1 MTDASI
7 ISGRGVSHGE
17 ASIEEVELAAAESER
32 AAVESLL
39 AEPGVEEAFAIQT
52 CNRSEAYVVTDDAEE
67 GRAALGEQ
75 FEAVPD
81 DVIDE
86 FGHEESLRHLMR
98 VACGLE
104 SVVVGE
110 DQVIGQVRS
119 AYETARTAG
128 GIGETLDDA
137 LLKALHVGERART
150 ETEINDG
157 VVSLGSAAARLAAS
171 ERDLDGGT
179 ALVVGAGEMGTL
191 AAEALARFVE
201 RIIVANRTPERA
213 EHVAT
218 TLDGDTDATAVG
230 LDAVRLAVTEADVI
244 VTATGAA
251 DPVLD
256 EATLRN
262 AGRTLVIDIA
272 QPRDVSPAA
281 STIDGVTL
289 YDLDDIQSLT
299 DETLSARREA
309 AATVESM
316 IDEELDRLM
325 AQYKRKRA
333 DQVIS
338 AMYEGAERMK
348 RRELQTALSKLEA
361 DGEFSEEQ
369 RAVVESMADS
379 LVSQLLAPPTESL
392 RDAAEQDDWSTINA
406 AIQLFDP
413 TTVGAPRG
421 LDDAAPDEIPDAIKQ
436 EMPAAVLDRL
446 AADE

>member
-1 MTDASI
+1 M
-7 ISGRGVSHGE
+7 
-17 ASIEEVELAAAESER
+17 AAAESER
-32 AAVESLL
+32 SAVEALL
-39 AEPGVEEAFAIQT
+39 AAPGVEEAFAIQT
-52 CNRSEAYVVTDDAEE
+52 CNRSEAYVVTADAED
-67 GRAALGEQ
+67 GRAALGGQ
-75 FEAVPD
+75 FEGISD
-81 DVIDE
+81 DVVDQ

-98 VACGLE
+98 VACGLD

-128 GIGETLDDA
+128 GIGDVLDDA

-171 ERDLDGGT
+171 ERDLDGAT

-191 AAEALARFVE
+191 AAQALARSVE
-201 RIIVANRTPERA
+201 RVIVANRTPERA

-218 TLDGDTDATAVG
+218 SLDGETETTAVG
-230 LDAVRLAVTEADVI
+230 LDALQLAVTEADVV
-244 VTATGAA
+244 VTATGAP

-256 EATLRN
+256 ESTLLN

-272 QPRDVSPAA
+272 QPRDVSPTA
-281 STIDGVTL
+281 STIDGVTVH
-289 YDLDDIQSLT
+289 DLDDIQSLT
-299 DETLSARREA
+299 DETLSARRVA
-309 AATVESM
+309 AAAVESM
-316 IDEELDRLM
+316 IDEEIDRLM

-348 RRELQTALSKLEA
+348 QRELQTALSKLAA
-361 DGEFSEEQ
+361 DGEFTDEQ
-369 RAVVESMADS
+369 REVVESMADS

-421 LDDAAPDEIPDAIKQ
+421 LEDTAPDEIPDAIKQ
-436 EMPAAVLDRL
+436 QMPAAVLDQL

>member
-1 MTDASI
+1 M
-7 ISGRGVSHGE
+7 
-17 ASIEEVELAAAESER
+17 AAAESDR
-32 AAVESLL
+32 AAVETLL
-39 AEPGVEEAFAIQT
+39 AAPGVEEAFAIQT
-52 CNRSEAYVVTDDAEE
+52 CNRSEAYVVTADAED
-67 GRAALGEQ
+67 GRAALEGQ
-75 FEAVPD
+75 FEGISD
-81 DVIDE
+81 DVVDQ

-98 VACGLE
+98 VACGLD

-128 GIGETLDDA
+128 GIGDVLDDA

-171 ERDLDGGT
+171 ERDLDGAT

-191 AAEALARFVE
+191 AAQALARSVE
-201 RIIVANRTPERA
+201 RVIVANRTPERA

-218 TLDGDTDATAVG
+218 SLDGETKATAVG
-230 LDAVRLAVTEADVI
+230 LDALQLAVTEADVV
-244 VTATGAA
+244 VTATGAP

-256 EATLRN
+256 ESTLLN

-272 QPRDVSPAA
+272 QPRDVSPTA
-281 STIDGVTL
+281 STIDGVTVH
-289 YDLDDIQSLT
+289 DLDDIQSLT

-348 RRELQTALSKLEA
+348 QRELQTALSKLEA

-379 LVSQLLAPPTESL
+379 LVSQLLAPP
-392 RDAAEQDDWSTINA
+392 
-406 AIQLFDP
+406 
-413 TTVGAPRG
+413 
-421 LDDAAPDEIPDAIKQ
+421 
-436 EMPAAVLDRL
+436 DRKSVV
-446 AADE
+446 